1 MEEAREDERKRR
13 GEEADREREGRDGV
27 RDSFE
32 TSLQRL
38 FLAPQLV
45 PLRAPGAKVSP
56 PEKEDRA
63 WLQARGGYGSLPA
76 PTLP

>member
-56 PEKEDRA
+56 PEKDRA
-63 WLQARGGYGSLPA
+63 WLQASSGYGSLPA